1 LKVAPMIKPGWQTT
15 EFWLTI
21 LNTVLMA
28 LVGFNVLQQDAA
40 DNVAALAGPII
51 AAVLPIVVYIVGRSL
66 VKRSA

>member
-1 LKVAPMIKPGWQTT
+1 MIKPGWQTT

-28 LVGFNVLQQDAA
+28 LVSFNVLQQDAA
-40 DNVAALAGPII
+40 DNVAALAGSII

-66 VKRSA
+66 VKRSAS